1 MPVVASLL
9 FTKGQDGTGI
19 LKVAKEQIVK
29 EMKCKK
35 VSKKFGV
42 YTEKDVSLHRFL
54 RKASKGIGLWCN
66 GSTTGFGSVCPSSN
80 LGSPTSIHLSEGGE

>member
-19 LKVAKEQIVK
+19 LKVAKEQLVK

-35 VSKKFGV
+35 SQQKVW
-42 YTEKDVSLHRFL
+42 SLYGKRCIF
-54 RKASKGIGLWCN
+54 A
-66 GSTTGFGSVCPSSN
+66 P
-80 LGSPTSIHLSEGGE
+80 LSEESIKRYWTMV